1 MRTYEKIL
9 KDVAISCSNVFNH
22 GYCDHYLDAIQPDI
36 IKAATDIY
44 IAELRERSF
53 DDWSMEARSNG

>member
-22 GYCDHYLDAIQPDI
+22 GYCDHYIDEIKPDI

-44 IAELRERSF
+44 IAELRERGF
-53 DDWSMEARSNG
+53 DDRSREVKE